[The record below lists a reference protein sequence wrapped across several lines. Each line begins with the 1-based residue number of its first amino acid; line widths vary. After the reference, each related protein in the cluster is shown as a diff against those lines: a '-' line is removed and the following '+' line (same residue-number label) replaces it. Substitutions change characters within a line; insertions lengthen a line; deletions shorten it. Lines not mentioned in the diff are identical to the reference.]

1 MTVIVGGI
9 TFALFLCGSIKFE
22 MFVICFLLC
31 VISDTLGMIR
41 KDMKDGKWS

>member
-9 TFALFLCGSIKFE
+9 TFVLFLCGNIKFE
-22 MFVICFLLC
+22 MFVICFLLS